1 MFGKIK
7 ELRGD
12 ELVRGSI
19 VLFIMMNIFNFLNYV
34 YQFIMARFLVPVD
47 YGLFAVLMAVVYVFT
62 VPNEAIQ
69 TLVSKITSALNPK
82 QEFGKMKF
90 IFYKT
95 IKKCLKTAAICFVLF
110 IPIAV
115 FLSYFLP
122 GVTFYSLMFT
132 GLVLFGVFTLP
143 VIRGVLQGRKK
154 FKKLGWSMIFEGV
167 FKLIFAIVMVLVGF
181 RIYGAIGG
189 VIIGIIFSFVIS
201 LLYIK
206 EVLKAKEEKTSTEH
220 IHAYST
226 PIIFSIFV
234 IMVMLSLDVI
244 FVKRF
249 FSPEIAGKYAVISL
263 LGKIIF
269 FGTSAIGKAMFPL
282 ASEGSESGNDTS
294 RVFRRSLKMVAGLS
308 GIVLLIYLVFPKL
321 VISVLFGS
329 IYSSS
334 SSILLVVALAFT
346 CLSFSNLILLYAL
359 SVNKIKRAYS
369 LGIFIIIEILLLV
382 FFNSSLMQFSLA
394 FLASNFL
401 MLLYSIF
408 LLRKKKENKETK

>member
-1 MFGKIK
+1 
-7 ELRGD
+7 
-12 ELVRGSI
+12 
-19 VLFIMMNIFNFLNYV
+19 
-34 YQFIMARFLVPVD
+34 
-47 YGLFAVLMAVVYVFT
+47 
-62 VPNEAIQ
+62 
-69 TLVSKITSALNPK
+69 
-82 QEFGKMKF
+82 
-90 IFYKT
+90 
-95 IKKCLKTAAICFVLF
+95 
-110 IPIAV
+110 
-115 FLSYFLP
+115 
-122 GVTFYSLMFT
+122 
-132 GLVLFGVFTLP
+132 
-143 VIRGVLQGRKK
+143 
-154 FKKLGWSMIFEGV
+154 
-167 FKLIFAIVMVLVGF
+167 MVLIGF

-189 VIIGIIFSFVIS
+189 VIVGIIFSFVIS

-206 EVLKAKEEKTSTEH
+206 EVLKSKGEKTSTEH